1 VNITYKLFVPTSF
14 ALLVAA
20 CHKDDTPPAAN
31 PSAST
36 DNTNGENAAVYAPE
50 RRAETASATNSIAES
65 RCAREE
71 RCENIGE
78 NKKFSS
84 NDDCMAR
91 IRADWKDDLN
101 ARECPRGVNQPELRE
116 CLTEIRNE
124 DCSSPFDTLS
134 RVAACTSGQICQ
146 G

>member
-1 VNITYKLFVPTSF
+1 MEEIVSITHKLFVSATF
-14 ALLVAA
+14 ALLAAA
-20 CHKDDTPPAAN
+20 CHKDEAAPVAN
-31 PSAST
+31 PSAKAEPS
-36 DNTNGENAAVYAPE
+36 AIPE
-50 RRAETASATNSIAES
+50 RSTASATDSIAQS

-71 RCENIGE
+71 RCENIGD
-78 NKKFSS
+78 NRKFSS
-84 NDDCMAR
+84 TDDCLAR
-91 IRADWKDDLN
+91 VRADWKDDLN
-101 ARECPRGVNQPELRE
+101 ARGCPAGINQPELRE

>member
-1 VNITYKLFVPTSF
+1 MNTSTKLLFPFVC
-14 ALLVAA
+14 ALLAAA
-20 CHKDDTPPAAN
+20 CHKDESPPAADATSRDTTVGAQ
-31 PSAST
+31 P
-36 DNTNGENAAVYAPE
+36 
-50 RRAETASATNSIAES
+50 RAETASATESIAES

-71 RCENIGE
+71 RCQNIGD
-78 NKKFSS
+78 NRKFSS
-84 NDDCMAR
+84 ADDCIAR
-91 IRADWKDDLN
+91 VRADWKDDLN
-101 ARECPRGVNQPELRE
+101 ARECPAGVNQPELRE

>member
-1 VNITYKLFVPTSF
+1 MSITQKLFVSATF
-14 ALLVAA
+14 ALLAAA
-20 CHKDDTPPAAN
+20 CHKDEAQPAAN
-31 PSAST
+31 PSAGSVSP
-36 DNTNGENAAVYAPE
+36 AAVPE
-50 RRAETASATNSIAES
+50 RTTATASATESIAES

-71 RCENIGE
+71 RCENIGD
-78 NKKFSS
+78 NRKFSS
-84 NDDCMAR
+84 TDDCLAR
-91 IRADWKDDLN
+91 IRADWKEDLN
-101 ARECPRGVNQPELRE
+101 ARECPAGVNQPELRE

>member
-1 VNITYKLFVPTSF
+1 M
-14 ALLVAA
+14 AAA
-20 CHKDDTPPAAN
+20 CHKDEGPPPADATSRTETTIAGQ
-31 PSAST
+31 PH
-36 DNTNGENAAVYAPE
+36 
-50 RRAETASATNSIAES
+50 AETASATDSIAES

-71 RCENIGE
+71 RCENIGD
-78 NKKFSS
+78 NRKFSS
-84 NDDCMAR
+84 TDDCMAR
-91 IRADWKDDLN
+91 VRADWKDDLN
-101 ARECPRGVNQPELRE
+101 ARECPAGVNQSELRE

>member
-1 VNITYKLFVPTSF
+1 MNIINKLFVPATI
-14 ALLVAA
+14 ALMVAA
-20 CHKDDTPPAAN
+20 CHKDDAPAAAS
-31 PSAST
+31 PSSNAETSVST
-36 DNTNGENAAVYAPE
+36 SKP
-50 RRAETASATNSIAES
+50 RAQTASATESIAES

-71 RCENIGE
+71 RCDNIGE

-84 NDDCMAR
+84 NDDCLAR
-91 IRADWKDDLN
+91 VRADWKDDLN
-101 ARECPRGVNQPELRE
+101 ARECPGGVNQPELRE
-116 CLTEIRNE
+116 CLTEIKNE

>member
-1 VNITYKLFVPTSF
+1 MHITYKLFVPMSF

-31 PSAST
+31 PSAR
-36 DNTNGENAAVYAPE
+36 TNDTSVTTASVNAPE
-50 RRAETASATNSIAES
+50 QRAAASATNSIAES

-71 RCENIGE
+71 RCDNIGD

-101 ARECPRGVNQPELRE
+101 ARECPRGINQPELRE